1 MKYFEI
7 DFKLECNPETAD
19 DARALLADAA
29 GEAGCESFEDTENG
43 LKAFAQTENWNED
56 VMKKA
61 IEHFIIPGIHITY
74 TVRNADDKDWNQEWE
89 AQGFEPIDIEGRLLI
104 CDAKKPVPATTGK
117 TEHVFIDARLA
128 FGTGTHETTRLIV
141 STLLHQNLKDKRV
154 IDCGCGTGILGIVA
168 AKHGAKRVIGYD
180 IDEWSVENSRHNAA
194 LNGVKN
200 MEVYHGDANVLNH
213 ISGVFDV
220 VMANINRNILLKD
233 LETFKNV
240 MAKGGLLILSG
251 FYVADIPLLLK
262 HARQL
267 GLEEFGRKQ
276 EGDWACLILTL

>member
-7 DFKLECNPETAD
+7 DFKLECTPETAD

-61 IEHFIIPGIHITY
+61 IEHFIIPGVHITY

-117 TEHVFIDARLA
+117 TEHVLIDARLA

-168 AKHGAKRVIGYD
+168 AKYGAKRVIGYD

-194 LNGVKN
+194 LNGVEN

-220 VMANINRNILLKD
+220 VMANINRNILLND

>member
-1 MKYFEI
+1 M
-7 DFKLECNPETAD
+7 
-19 DARALLADAA
+19 
-29 GEAGCESFEDTENG
+29 
-43 LKAFAQTENWNED
+43 
-56 VMKKA
+56 
-61 IEHFIIPGIHITY
+61 
-74 TVRNADDKDWNQEWE
+74 
-89 AQGFEPIDIEGRLLI
+89 
-104 CDAKKPVPATTGK
+104 
-117 TEHVFIDARLA
+117 
-128 FGTGTHETTRLIV
+128 
-141 STLLHQNLKDKRV
+141 

-194 LNGVKN
+194 LNGVEN

-220 VMANINRNILLKD
+220 VMANINRNILLND

>member
-61 IEHFIIPGIHITY
+61 IEHFIIPGVHITY

-104 CDAKKPVPATTGK
+104 CDAKRPLGP
-117 TEHVFIDARLA
+117 EH
-128 FGTGTHETTRLIV
+128 TR
-141 STLLHQNLKDKRV
+141 QR
-154 IDCGCGTGILGIVA
+154 G
-168 AKHGAKRVIGYD
+168 
-180 IDEWSVENSRHNAA
+180 
-194 LNGVKN
+194 
-200 MEVYHGDANVLNH
+200 
-213 ISGVFDV
+213 
-220 VMANINRNILLKD
+220 
-233 LETFKNV
+233 
-240 MAKGGLLILSG
+240 
-251 FYVADIPLLLK
+251 
-262 HARQL
+262 
-267 GLEEFGRKQ
+267 
-276 EGDWACLILTL
+276 

>member
-61 IEHFIIPGIHITY
+61 IEHFIIPGVHITY

-89 AQGFEPIDIEGRLLI
+89 ALGFEPINIEGRLLI
-104 CDAKKPVPATTGK
+104 CDAKKPVPATTGN

-194 LNGVKN
+194 LNGVEN

-220 VMANINRNILLKD
+220 VMANINRNILLND

-251 FYVADIPLLLK
+251 FYLVDIPLLLK

>member
-43 LKAFAQTENWNED
+43 LKAFTQMENWNED

-61 IEHFIIPGIHITY
+61 IEHFIIPGVHITY

-89 AQGFEPIDIEGRLLI
+89 AQGFEPIDIEGKLLI
-104 CDAKKPVPATTGK
+104 CDAKKPVPATTGN

-128 FGTGTHETTRLIV
+128 FGTGTHETTRLII

-194 LNGVKN
+194 LNGVEN

-220 VMANINRNILLKD
+220 VMANINRNILLND

-251 FYVADIPLLLK
+251 FYLADIPLLLK